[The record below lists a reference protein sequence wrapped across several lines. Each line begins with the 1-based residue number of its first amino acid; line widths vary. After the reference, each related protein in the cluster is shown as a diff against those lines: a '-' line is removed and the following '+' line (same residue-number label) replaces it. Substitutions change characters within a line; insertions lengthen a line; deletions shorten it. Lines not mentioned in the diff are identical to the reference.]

1 MFLLI
6 AYIAELTSA
15 TATIANIPIPS
26 GVAAKAASGAS
37 VQVEDT
43 QYGAESAT
51 AAPMTYKEVSATS
64 AVFVLWN

>member
-1 MFLLI
+1 M
-6 AYIAELTSA
+6 AYTAKQISA
-15 TATIANIPIPS
+15 TATNAKTLIQS

-37 VQVEDT
+37 MEVEDI

-51 AAPMTYKEVSATS
+51 AAPITYREVSATS